1 MNNFKS
7 FYSGF
12 IERSGF
18 HILGSTILA
27 RLLSFFAS
35 WIALQIIPNFEL
47 GLVIYAMNIITL
59 IIPISGF
66 GSYQGLLRYGSL
78 LKTDKEKNQLFTYV
92 IKKGGMLSVILIA
105 LTVLTSSLLTRNL
118 IESRVYLIAISL
130 SVFPFFLLESLKIQL
145 RILHQNKNFAKAEI
159 SYNLIL
165 LILVFFGSFFFNE
178 KGYISAIIIS
188 PLITFLIF
196 LHKTK
201 ISFPLSK
208 KFNKPDFKF
217 WKYSFFTGLSNV
229 AAQMLIVLDI
239 ILIGALLKDPEMVT
253 IYKYLSLIPFSIL
266 FLPRAILTTD
276 FVTLT
281 KRYLDKDFVQNYIK
295 NYIYL
300 FLIISG
306 LIVSISF
313 LFTEFI
319 LSFFGKEFIQYKLV
333 FRILIIGISA
343 ILILRGLFG
352 NLLSSIGKA
361 TVNYWISFMGIL
373 INLISNYLLIPKY
386 GILGAAM
393 TSTGIMWITSILSA
407 TFYFYYFNKNN
418 TKQPI

>member
-105 LTVLTSSLLTRNL
+105 LIVLTSSLLTRNL

-373 INLISNYLLIPKY
+373 INLVSNYLLIPKY